1 MDKEYSSAGKIVGF
15 YGIKGE
21 VRAGYTHGREKQL
34 GMVKEFILEKEG
46 ERFPLKVESLR
57 FHKGQMIIKFATV
70 DSVDDANDLKGFI
83 LKVKKSIL
91 EQNLEEDEFLIADL
105 VGLPA
110 YDKKMKLLGTIKF
123 VADQGSGSI
132 ISIENEQKK
141 QYLVPFV
148 KDLVP
153 VVDIQKQMIVINNIP
168 GLVGEDE
175 I

>member
-1 MDKEYSSAGKIVGF
+1 MDKEYLSAGKIVGF

-70 DSVDDANDLKGFI
+70 DYANDLKGFI

-168 GLVGEDE
+168 GLVDEDE